1 MLRLINNLKERS
13 KKTTNNLAT
22 FITKHERDLWL
33 IYVQKDVFTD
43 KQYEL
48 LKHDLEFIVIHGVI
62 RCKEDWV
69 IVRYHLIPNI
79 LYFFKNII
87 LQS

>member
-33 IYVQKDVFTD
+33 IYIQKDVFTD

-48 LKHDLEFIVIHGVI
+48 LKHDLEFIVINGVI